1 MARAESDTADVL
13 NMRDESMLADP
24 FAAYGRVREQAP
36 LVRAAMPG
44 VEPYWI
50 VTRYDDVKQVLG
62 DPRFVSNVDNV
73 PDMQVADRME
83 QFQIARGIPPEFT
96 EYLRTSMARLDGE
109 PHLRQ
114 RRLVAHVFTA
124 RRMIALRPRIEEIVG
139 GLLERLP
146 ETARGGAVDLVA
158 HFALPLPLAVI
169 FELVGIPEGDRP
181 RFLATIWQW
190 MSTASPGREG
200 GSPSGPGDVHGFI
213 LELVE
218 RRRSDPGEDLI
229 SSLIRVRDDDEER
242 VSDTELVW
250 LVMSL
255 LIAGHE
261 TTANLIANSVAG
273 LLTHPDQLDLLRR
286 RPELMPKAVNELV
299 RWCSPV
305 VTAPHRYATE
315 DVEVGGVLVRK
326 GESVMV
332 VFAGANHDPRAFD
345 APERLDLDRDPK
357 PGKNHLGFGH
367 GLRYCPGAALG
378 RMEAEVALTALLR
391 RFPDLALAIDPGE
404 LEHAQIP
411 GLWKLL
417 ALPVTL

>member
-1 MARAESDTADVL
+1 MK
-13 NMRDESMLADP
+13 DESMLADP
-24 FAAYGRVREQAP
+24 FAAYGRIREQAP

-62 DPRFVSNVDNV
+62 DARFVSSVDNV
-73 PDMQVADRME
+73 PDLEVPDRME
-83 QFQIARGIPPEFT
+83 QFQISRGIPPEFL
-96 EYLRTSMARLDGE
+96 EYLRTSMARLDGDD
-109 PHLRQ
+109 HLRQ
-114 RRLVAHVFTA
+114 RRLAAHVFTA
-124 RRMIALRPRIEEIVG
+124 RRMIALRPRVEEMVG
-139 GLLERLP
+139 DLLDRLP
-146 ETARGGAVDLVA
+146 GMARDGVVDLVA

-169 FELVGIPEGDRP
+169 FELVGVPEPDRP

-190 MSTASPGREG
+190 MIAAGSGKG
-200 GSPSGPGDVHGFI
+200 GASPSGPGDVHGFI
-213 LELVE
+213 LDLVE
-218 RRRSDPGEDLI
+218 RRRADPGTDLI
-229 SSLIRVRDDDEER
+229 SSLIRVRDDDERR
-242 VSDTELVW
+242 VGDTELVW
-250 LVMSL
+250 LIMSL

-261 TTANLIANSVAG
+261 TTANLIGNSVAA
-273 LLTHPDQLDLLRR
+273 LLTHPDQLGLLRR

-315 DVEVGGVLVRK
+315 DIEVGGVLVRK

-345 APERLDLDRDPK
+345 APERLDLDREAT
-357 PGKNHLGFGH
+357 PGRAHLGFGH
-367 GLRYCPGAALG
+367 GLRHCPGAALG
-378 RMEAEVALTALLR
+378 RMEAEVALEALLR
-391 RFPDLALAIDPGE
+391 RFPDLALAADPAE
-404 LEHAQIP
+404 LRHARIP